1 MKCSTTS
8 LPGVLVIEPQ
18 VFGDARG
25 RVWEA
30 WHEPRY
36 RDAGIT
42 TRFVQDSVSVSR
54 QNVIRGLHYQH
65 PFSQGKLIS
74 VLSGEIF
81 DVAVDVRRGS
91 PTFGRWVST
100 MLSADSARQL
110 FVPEGFAHGF
120 AVLSEQAVVLY
131 RCSAFYHPE
140 HEHTIRWDDP
150 AIGVTWPITDPLLSS
165 KDHAGM
171 LLSSIPS
178 EQLPVW
184 IHEP

>member
-1 MKCSTTS
+1 MNSSTTS
-8 LPGVLVIEPQ
+8 LPGVLVLEPR

-30 WHEPRY
+30 WHETRY
-36 RDAGIT
+36 RDAGVTI
-42 TRFVQDSVSVSR
+42 RFVQDNVSVSR
-54 QNVIRGLHYQH
+54 RNVIRGLHYQH
-65 PFSQGKLIS
+65 PYAQGKLIS

-81 DVAVDVRRGS
+81 DVAVDIRRGS

-100 MLSADSARQL
+100 VLSSDSARQL

-131 RCSAFYHPE
+131 RCSAFYNPE

-150 AIGVTWPITDPLLSS
+150 AIGVAWPITDPLLST
-165 KDHAGM
+165 KDHAGPS
-171 LLSSIPS
+171 LSSIPA
-178 EQLPVW
+178 EHLPIW
-184 IHEP
+184 TNEP